1 MGMYRLSSGYVSKV
15 LKGFGSTEQIPENA
29 LKTGYHDLD
38 CNIGGLLPGKL
49 YLIGARPGVGKTTLA
64 YNLMLK
70 LGAEKGESVLLYSI
84 DTSADIVVRRLAAT
98 LAKVDFNKAW
108 NGILDRTDIQRVAKA
123 AKELK
128 DTEIF
133 IDDSPYRNI
142 EELISSAE
150 KTAGDEQIKVIFI
163 DYLQL
168 LSEKGDEPF
177 HDLDMA
183 KEFYAMKKMAEKYG
197 MAIVIF
203 SQLSR
208 RLEFRED
215 RCPRIQDFKISTEA
229 LDQVGGIIGMYRD
242 DYYNSESEMKGIID
256 LYILKNCQGGCG
268 VVELVFLNDHLGIYG
283 LKR

>member
-49 YLIGARPGVGKTTLA
+49 YLIGARPGVGKTILA

-70 LGAEKGESVLLYSI
+70 LGAEKGESVRLYSL

-108 NGILDRTDIQRVAKA
+108 NGTLDRTDIQRVAKA
-123 AKELK
+123 AKKLK

-142 EELISSAE
+142 EELISKAE
-150 KTAGDEQIKVIFI
+150 KTAGDEQIKVMFI

-177 HDLDMA
+177 HELDMT

-208 RLEFRED
+208 RLEFRDD

-229 LDQVGGIIGMYRD
+229 LDQVGGIIGLYRD
-242 DYYNSESEMKGIID
+242 DYYNSESEMKGIMD
-256 LYILKNCQGGCG
+256 LYILKNCQGACG